1 MTEVNN
7 LVDYPNLL
15 NSFKNGLKE
24 SAMYVF
30 NEAKL
35 TPNHTVLL
43 LEKIMIDLGELWQAG
58 KIPLCN

>member
-24 SAMYVF
+24 SAKYVF